1 MLNLEQK
8 KIDIF
13 YFSRRPE
20 VYALYNF
27 ENYYFVIFMDGG
39 HGGSDRV
46 VQITKH
52 SFEEL
57 KSDSY
62 NFNKIINKNI
72 RLSSLNKTFKEHLF
86 FSSSEPY
93 ILYEVD
99 NRYFIELWKKQ
110 RTGKS
115 QAVEISKIVFDQ
127 LFNKTALP
135 SEVL

>member
-1 MLNLEQK
+1 MSNVDQK

-13 YFSRRPE
+13 YFSKRPE

-27 ENYYFVIFMDGG
+27 ENYYFVIFLNGG
-39 HGGSDRV
+39 HGGGDRV
-46 VQITKH
+46 VQITKQ

-62 NFNKIINKNI
+62 NFNKIINKSI
-72 RLSSLNKTFKEHLF
+72 GLSCLNKTLKEHLF

-99 NRYFIELWKKQ
+99 NRYFIELWREQ

-115 QAVEISKIVFDQ
+115 QAVEISKEVFDQ
-127 LFNKTALP
+127 LFNKSALP